1 MKNYLY
7 KVIMAAVALIFVFEL
22 TVGRK
27 FSQIDDLTQ
36 NFISKEGRKEMINS
50 IKVEMEKA
58 TKKENYLTEDER
70 VLINNFILKI
80 KKELNSSTSN

>member
-7 KVIMAAVALIFVFEL
+7 KVIIAAVALIFVFEL

-36 NFISKEGRKEMINS
+36 NFISKEGRKGMINS

-70 VLINNFILKI
+70 ILINNFILKI
-80 KKELNSSTSN
+80 KKELNVSTSN

>member
-1 MKNYLY
+1 
-7 KVIMAAVALIFVFEL
+7 MAAVALIFVFEL

-70 VLINNFILKI
+70 ILINNFISKI
-80 KKELNSSTSN
+80 KKELNASNSN

>member
-1 MKNYLY
+1 VKNYLY
-7 KVIMAAVALIFVFEL
+7 KVIIAAVALIFVFEL

>member
-7 KVIMAAVALIFVFEL
+7 KVIIAAVALIFVFEL

-36 NFISKEGRKEMINS
+36 NFISKEGRKGMINS

-70 VLINNFILKI
+70 ILINNFISKI
-80 KKELNSSTSN
+80 KKELNASNSN